1 MPGCRSR
8 PEQPCARTER
18 GRSGTRAS
26 AGSSRSRAA
35 LRPPASRNVF
45 RVSSLALVR
54 QRHARGAALA
64 AVCAI
69 LFLTFL
75 DNTIVSVAL
84 ADIQTSLS
92 TSVSGLQ
99 WIVDGY
105 MLVFAALMLTG
116 GTLGDLFGRKKVMLA
131 GVAVFCAGS
140 VVAAVAPSTNILI
153 AGRVVMGLGAAASE
167 PGTLSL
173 IRHIY
178 PERRER
184 ARALG
189 VWAAVSGLGLALG
202 PVIGGV
208 LADGPGWRSIFW
220 FGLGFGAVAFAV
232 AAVTVPESKDP
243 EGRKLDVPGLVTGA
257 CAISAVTFAVIGGE
271 NRGYGTWWID
281 GLFVLGAVL
290 VVAFVAIE
298 RRSRDPVVKLEFF
311 RNPTFSAANVVAFAT
326 NLSVFSVFFF
336 TALYLQLISNFTGN
350 QIALVFTSLAVAM
363 IVAGLAAGRWTARV
377 GPKVPMVVGCALAGV
392 GLLLV
397 DRQLTATTSISALTW
412 PLAIAGVGFGIALVT
427 MTASVLAIVPPE
439 QSGMAASTVNTSRE
453 LGGVFGVAVLGAV
466 VNAQLTS
473 GLDEK
478 LVRLH
483 IPLLYRNVVIQFV
496 TTGGNVTDAENS
508 PGVKGH
514 EKLIAKVLVA
524 AEDSAGHGVHL
535 ALQIAA
541 GIVLAAAVVAAFAA
555 RHRVPR
561 VEEVEV

>member
-1 MPGCRSR
+1 
-8 PEQPCARTER
+8 
-18 GRSGTRAS
+18 
-26 AGSSRSRAA
+26 
-35 LRPPASRNVF
+35 LF
-45 RVSSLALVR
+45 R
-54 QRHARGAALA
+54 QRHSRGAALA
-64 AVCAI
+64 ALCAI

-92 TSVSGLQ
+92 ASVSDLQ

-105 MLVFAALMLTG
+105 MLMFAALMLTG

-131 GVAVFCAGS
+131 GVVVFCAGS
-140 VVAAVAPSTNILI
+140 VVAAVAHSTGVLI
-153 AGRVVMGLGAAASE
+153 TGRLVMGIGAAASE

-178 PERRER
+178 PERAAR

-189 VWAAVSGLGLALG
+189 VWAAVSGLALALG

-208 LADGPGWRSIFW
+208 LADGPGWRKIFW
-220 FGLGFGAVAFAV
+220 FGFGFGALSLGV
-232 AAVTVPESKDP
+232 AAVTLTESKDP

-257 CAISAVTFAVIGGE
+257 CAITAATFAVISGE
-271 NRGYGTWWID
+271 NRGYRTWWID
-281 GLFVLGAVL
+281 GLFVVAAVL
-290 VVAFVAIE
+290 VVAFVLIE
-298 RRSRDPVVKLEFF
+298 GRSPDPVVRLEFF
-311 RNPTFSAANVVAFAT
+311 RNPTFTAANVVAFAT

-350 QIALVFTSLAVAM
+350 QVALVFTSLAVAM

-377 GPKVPMVVGCALAGV
+377 GPKVPMVVGCGLAGV

-397 DRQLTATTSISALTW
+397 DRQLTVTTSIGELAW

-427 MTASVLAIVPPE
+427 MTAAVLGIVPPA

-466 VNAQLTS
+466 VNAQLTT
-473 GLDEK
+473 GLSEK
-478 LVRLH
+478 LVKLH
-483 IPLLYRNVVIQFV
+483 IPLVYRKVVIEFV
-496 TTGGNVTDAENS
+496 TTGGNITSAENS
-508 PGVKGH
+508 PGVKVH
-514 EKLIAKVLVA
+514 TRLIARVLVA

-541 GIVLAAAVVAAFAA
+541 GVVLAAGVVAAFAA
-555 RHRVPR
+555 RHRVAH